1 MPILYSKVTAQ
12 PDVEPIL
19 LADAKVHL
27 RVDGTD
33 EDTLIDILITAAR
46 EMVEK
51 RANRSLITQT
61 RTVKMDYFPISD
73 TILLPHGPVQSV
85 THVKYY
91 DEDEVEQTFNSS
103 LYWVDVDSDIA
114 RIVVKDDGW
123 PETEDMPNAVEIEY
137 EAGYGDAGSDVPKP
151 LIQAMYLII
160 GHLYENRE
168 QVGEIRHELP
178 FGAEILMSNYI
189 LEQNVH
195 Y

>member
-1 MPILYSKVTAQ
+1 MPILYSKVTTA

-51 RANRSLITQT
+51 RTNRSLITQT
-61 RTVKMDYFPISD
+61 RTVKMDYFPLSD
-73 TILLPHGPVQSV
+73 TILLPHGPVQDV

-91 DEDEVEQTFNSS
+91 DEDEVLQTLSDT

-123 PETEDMPNAVEIEY
+123 PETEDMPNAVQLEY
-137 EAGYGDAGSDVPKP
+137 EAGDGDAGSDVPKP
-151 LIQAMYLII
+151 LVQAMYLIL

-178 FGAEILMSNYI
+178 FGAEILMSNYV

>member
-12 PDVEPIL
+12 PDVEPIV

-51 RANRSLITQT
+51 RTNRSLITQT

-91 DEDEVEQTFNSS
+91 DEDEVLQTFADT

-151 LIQAMYLII
+151 LIQAMYLIL

-168 QVGEIRHELP
+168 QVGDIRHELP